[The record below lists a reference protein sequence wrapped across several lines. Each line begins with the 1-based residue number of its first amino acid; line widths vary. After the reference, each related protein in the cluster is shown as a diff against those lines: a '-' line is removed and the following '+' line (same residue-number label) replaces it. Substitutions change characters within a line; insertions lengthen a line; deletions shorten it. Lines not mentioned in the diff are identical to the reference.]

1 MRPPRD
7 DDAPRR
13 GSLLLRDAHD
23 IRAASTVFEDR
34 PALVLSNDQIDL
46 TIVTEGGAMAAITL
60 KSDKEKINRLWN
72 PYWIARQAG
81 LNRPASFAR
90 GHFVCIDGFGPV
102 SPQERADGG
111 RTFASPVRHP
121 QIAVGPGDAITV
133 AWDEQLKG
141 MRRIVVAGGT
151 SNDKNDVRFVRQ
163 LVSDEPGTY
172 PAVASLTD
180 AAIGAWTSGSSAE
193 SVLRVESLAM
203 RQSREMR

>member
-60 KSDKEKINRLWN
+60 KSDKEKIN
-72 PYWIARQAG
+72 P
-81 LNRPASFAR
+81 PASFAR

-102 SPQERADGG
+102 SPQERA
-111 RTFASPVRHP
+111 
-121 QIAVGPGDAITV
+121 
-133 AWDEQLKG
+133 
-141 MRRIVVAGGT
+141 AG
-151 SNDKNDVRFVRQ
+151 
-163 LVSDEPGTY
+163 
-172 PAVASLTD
+172 LT
-180 AAIGAWTSGSSAE
+180 AHGEAYT
-193 SVLRVESLAM
+193 LP
-203 RQSREMR
+203 